1 MTTSFAGAGW
11 ADTLPVLTP
20 IGDLDRDP
28 DAERLIGLV
37 EAWQEAHQEPRID
50 AEWFHASSLG
60 KTDAQLIDEYLGRN
74 NDRHDARLLTIFE
87 YGHQRDAA
95 WKRYLHAAGLSVF
108 PDPEDEEARRVTLTA
123 LRLTGRCDD
132 VIQLPGEP
140 EPWVFEFKT
149 MGAYQFG
156 LLREPKPEHVMQCH
170 AYMAGLGLSDALI
183 LVECKNNG
191 ARIGFR
197 IRFDVALWMQ
207 VTTRLRR
214 LRREA
219 ERLAKPTRAAFSDAA
234 RRKAEAMEV

>member
-1 MTTSFAGAGW
+1 MN
-11 ADTLPVLTP
+11 DLPTLMP
-20 IGDLDRDP
+20 IGDFERDA
-28 DAERLIGLV
+28 DAQRLIDRV
-37 EAWQEAHQEPRID
+37 EAWQVETQEPRID

-60 KTDAQLIDEYLGRN
+60 RTDAQLIDEYLGRN

-95 WKRYLHAAGLSVF
+95 WKRYLHATGLSVF

-132 VIQLPGEP
+132 VIQLPGEDA
-140 EPWVFEFKT
+140 PWVFEFKT
-149 MGAYQFG
+149 AGPYQFG
-156 LLREPKPEHVMQCH
+156 QMRAPLPAHVLQVH

-183 LVECKNNG
+183 IVECKANG
-191 ARIGFR
+191 ARLGFR
-197 IRFDVALWMQ
+197 VRFDVALWMG